1 MVGTVEV
8 VFEHVEAGTAGTH
21 EDDVDSVC
29 FCIIVGKLN
38 RLFEGLSFSML
49 DSHLFC
55 DGRKLWTGSSDEDS
69 VAYFLL
75 H

>member
-8 VFEHVEAGTAGTH
+8 VFEHVETGTAGTH
-21 EDDVDSVC
+21 EDDIDTVC
-29 FCIIVGKLN
+29 LRVIVSYLDG
-38 RLFEGLSFSML
+38 LFEGLSFSML